1 MMPGSGRPRV
11 VHVTTVDMSV
21 RHLLLNQLLW
31 LREAGFDVAAVSAPG
46 PDLEP
51 VVRAGVPHF
60 AVPFTRR
67 MAPVADLRAFLAL
80 WRLFRRRNFH
90 IVHTHQVK
98 AALFAQLAARLA
110 GVPLVVNTVHGFYFH
125 DHTPR
130 MKRRAWVLLE
140 RALARLSHALLSQNR
155 EDVATAV
162 REGICEPEKIE
173 HIGNGIDVRRFDPAA
188 LDPARLEALRRELG
202 LTTDDLVVGFVGRL
216 VVEKGVL
223 ELFDAIRMLKDR
235 FPRIRLV
242 MVGPVDSARADA
254 IRPAT
259 AASYGIAAHTIF
271 TGYRHEVPEL
281 YALMNICVLPSHR
294 EGMPRSPME
303 AAAMGIP
310 CVATAIRGCRE
321 VVRNGETGLLIPVG
335 NATALAD
342 GIAHI
347 LGDQPAALRMGAR
360 ARQVARESFDERLVF
375 ERVKHAYDRL
385 LRERPSAAPSR
396 IKRVVDVGVAGVLLV
411 LLVPILSVIAVAV
424 RIALG
429 SPVLFRQMRPGL
441 HGRPFE
447 LLKFRTLSDARGPDG
462 ELLPDAQRMTALGRW
477 LRRTSL
483 DELPELVNV
492 LKGDMS
498 LVGPRP
504 LLMQYLSRY
513 TPRQAR
519 RHEVLP
525 GMTGLAQVSGRNQ
538 LSWEDRFD
546 LDVWY
551 VDHRSLWLDIRILL
565 RTARKVIIGEGVTQP
580 GQETATEF
588 MGSPAGSQTGQTHGG

>member
-51 VVRAGVPHF
+51 VRSAGVAHF
-60 AVPFTRR
+60 PVPFTRS
-67 MAPVADLRAFLAL
+67 MAPLADLRAFAAL
-80 WRLFRRRNFH
+80 WRLFRREHFT

-125 DHTPR
+125 ENTPR

-140 RALARLSHALLSQNR
+140 RGLARLSHALLSQNR

-162 REGICEPEKIE
+162 REGICDPGKIE
-173 HIGNGIDVRRFDPAA
+173 HIGNGIDVRRFDRAA
-188 LDPARLEALRRELG
+188 LDRSRLEALRRELG
-202 LTTDDLVVGFVGRL
+202 LAPDDHVIGFVGRL
-216 VVEKGVL
+216 VVEKGLL
-223 ELFDAIRMLKDR
+223 ELFDAVRMLTDR
-235 FPRIRLV
+235 FPRVRLL
-242 MVGPVDSARADA
+242 MVGPVDTARADA
-254 IRPAT
+254 IQLST
-259 AASYGIAAHTIF
+259 AASYGIGDRTVF
-271 TGYRHEVPEL
+271 TGYRHELPEL
-281 YALMNICVLPSHR
+281 YALMSVCVLPSHR

-310 CVATAIRGCRE
+310 CVATSVRGCRE
-321 VVRNGETGLLIPVG
+321 VVRDCETGLLVPV
-335 NATALAD
+335 NDASALAD
-342 GIAHI
+342 GIARI
-347 LGDQPAALRMGAR
+347 LGDRDAAAQMGAR
-360 ARQVARESFDERLVF
+360 ARQVACEVFDERLVF
-375 ERVKHAYDRL
+375 ERVKRAYDRL
-385 LRERPSAAPSR
+385 LRERSATAPSR
-396 IKRVVDVGVAGVLLV
+396 IKRVVDVVLACVLLV
-411 LLVPILSVIAVAV
+411 SLVPVLAVIAAIVKM
-424 RIALG
+424 ALG

-447 LLKFRTLSDARGPDG
+447 LLKFRTLTDARGTDG
-462 ELLPDAQRMTALGRW
+462 EMLPDAQRMTRLGRW
-477 LRRTSL
+477 LRKTSL
-483 DELPELVNV
+483 DELPELFNV
-492 LKGDMS
+492 LRGDMS

-513 TPRQAR
+513 TPHQAR

-525 GMTGLAQVSGRNQ
+525 GITGLAQVSGRNR
-538 LSWEDRFD
+538 LSWEERFD

-551 VDHRSLWLDIRILL
+551 VDHRSLWLDFRILA
-565 RTARKVIIGEGVTQP
+565 RTAAKVIVRDGVTQP
-580 GQETATEF
+580 GQETAAEF
-588 MGSPAGSQTGQTHGG
+588 MGSGPQTRQTHGG